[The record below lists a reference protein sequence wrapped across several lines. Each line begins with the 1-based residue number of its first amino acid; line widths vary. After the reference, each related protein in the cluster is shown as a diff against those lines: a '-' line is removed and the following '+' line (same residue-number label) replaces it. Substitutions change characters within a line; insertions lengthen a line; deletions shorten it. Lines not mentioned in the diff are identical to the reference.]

1 MRIGCKRLQALTG
14 MVLVAAMSVG
24 GATRTWT
31 GADVANDPSWSNGNN
46 WQGGIA
52 PVAGDTAKFS
62 DNAGEIEVG
71 AGDLELFKSLPVIT
85 AVNFSST
92 TRIVMLASGDI
103 TLTNAMVDVW
113 FVNRGGANV
122 TLSKCGDKTY
132 QFCNFIVENG
142 SLALTAEPLTVA
154 AYYNFGNIAVS
165 NGATLYLAHT
175 VGKDRP
181 ITCPCSLNSEGVV
194 SPYAE
199 GKAGIRISG
208 SYGAPPSLIRGT
220 LQGDIDLQPYAT
232 NVYLLGSAHTITGAV
247 RPWTHNGET
256 EKGLLGVEKLGM
268 KSDPS
273 SSVGNVAAISF
284 LYNGARYL
292 YLGDG
297 ETTDRQIN
305 WVLSW
310 YDYNPY
316 HEPEFDAGAT
326 GGVTFTGKWSTHST
340 GSVTKTPHTT
350 LVLSGSNT
358 VPCVVACQIETIAS
372 DADTTRTVYITK
384 RGTGTWR
391 FNDHANRKNTGV
403 IAVEEGT
410 LQFESIAE
418 KGVVCSLGLA
428 TDLYGKF
435 FGYNTNMVAAV
446 DYALLLGTTNAH
458 GAAATEGVL
467 DYVGEGEAICSTR
480 PIALL
485 GDGRLCASGG
495 RIEFSGVSA
504 ATAGEKTFALD
515 GTNAFVNVL
524 QGVSD
529 GAGVLSI
536 AKYGTN
542 TWKLVGSLEFGG
554 DIVVNGGTLEVLGTG
569 QQYTWFR
576 FNSYEVHAT
585 RFGDTAQT
593 YRYQHKFDEFA
604 LFDVN
609 GVRQNVGFTYPDD
622 NKAAA
627 GYYDVTGDATAVAPG
642 TMGPGRAGQWYFYEN
657 AKYGLVKLT
666 DKNVAANKNFIGWYK
681 DSSSA
686 GNASSI
692 DRPDRRLTFV
702 TRLTNGTPEIARY
715 DFCSSSMNAASVS
728 NCPST
733 FSLEGSYDGVSW
745 TLLHTVTNNPV
756 NSGGGRWVSDDTP
769 FNTQYTNIGYQV
781 VGHVTAPMPLT
792 RVRSVRVAAGATLR
806 ASGQVAPIR
815 GLVVD
820 ANGAGTIDGFSFS
833 DADGCTLNVLN
844 AGRFTSLALPGEYL
858 NVSGLE
864 NVSRWDLR
872 LDGESKAS
880 VTAVVVDGELRLV
893 RKGTVFLIR

>member
-1 MRIGCKRLQALTG
+1 MIRPVPPWLGFLLAL
-14 MVLVAAMSVG
+14 AASMPVG

-31 GADVANDPSWSNGNN
+31 GADVANNPSWSNGGN

-52 PVAGDTAKFS
+52 PVAGDTAKFAN
-62 DNAGEIEVG
+62 DAGEIEVA
-71 AGDLELFKSLPVIT
+71 AGDLELFKSLPTIT
-85 AVNFSST
+85 GVSFSST

-103 TLTNAMVDVW
+103 TLTNAMADVW

-132 QFCNFIVENG
+132 QYCNFIVENG
-142 SLALTAEPLTVA
+142 SLALTVEPLTVA
-154 AYYNFGNIAVS
+154 SYYNFGNIAVS
-165 NGATLYLAHT
+165 NGATLYLAHAA
-175 VGKDRP
+175 GKTP

-194 SPYAE
+194 STYVP
-199 GKAGIRISG
+199 GVRGGIRISG
-208 SYGAPPSLIRGT
+208 NNGAPPSLIRGT
-220 LQGDIDLQPYAT
+220 MQGEIDLQPHAT
-232 NVYLLGSAHTITGAV
+232 NVYLLGSAHTFTGSV
-247 RPWTHNGET
+247 RPWTYNGKT
-256 EKGLLGVEKLGM
+256 EKSMLGIETLGM
-268 KSDPS
+268 RSDPS
-273 SSVGNVAAISF
+273 SSVGTVGSLAF
-284 LYNGARYL
+284 LYNGSRYL
-292 YLGDG
+292 YLGGG

-305 WVLSW
+305 WVISW
-310 YDYNPY
+310 YDYSPY

-326 GGVTFTGKWSTHST
+326 GGVTFTGKWTTHST
-340 GSVTKTPHTT
+340 GSTTKTPHTT

-358 VPCVVACQIETIAS
+358 VPCVVACQIDTLAS
-372 DADTTRTVYITK
+372 AGDTTRTVYITK

-391 FNDHANRKNTGV
+391 FNSHASRKNTGV

-418 KGVVCSLGLA
+418 KGEVCSLGLA
-428 TDLYGKF
+428 TDLYEKH
-435 FGYNTNMVAAV
+435 FGNSEDGVAV
-446 DYALLLGTTNAH
+446 DYALLLGTTNAQ

-485 GDGRLCASGG
+485 GNGRLRASGG
-495 RIEFSGVSA
+495 RIDFGGVSA

-529 GAGVLSI
+529 GAGVVSI
-536 AKYGTN
+536 AKDGTN
-542 TWKLVGSLEFGG
+542 TWKLAGSLEFGG
-554 DIVVNGGTLEVLGTG
+554 DIAVNGGTLEVLGTG

-585 RFGDTAQT
+585 RFGDMEQK
-593 YRYQHKFDEFA
+593 YRYQHKFDEFS
-604 LFDVN
+604 LFDAD
-609 GVRQNVGFTYPDD
+609 GVRQNVGFTYPADCYEVQ
-622 NKAAA
+622 
-627 GYYDVTGDATAVAPG
+627 GYYDVTGDSAEIEPG
-642 TMGPGRAGQWYFYEN
+642 TMGPGRTGKWWFYAN
-657 AKYGLVKLT
+657 ASYGLKKLT
-666 DKNVAANKNFIGWYK
+666 DKSTSGGNTFIGWYW
-681 DSSSA
+681 DASSA
-686 GNASSI
+686 TDASSI
-692 DRPDRRLTFV
+692 DHPEHRLTFV

-733 FSLEGSYDGVSW
+733 FSLEGSFDGASW

-769 FNTQYTNIGYQV
+769 FNTKYTNIGFRV
-781 VGHVTAPMPLT
+781 AGHVTAPMPLT

-806 ASGQVAPIR
+806 ASGEVAPIR

-844 AGRFTSLALPGEYL
+844 AGRFTSLALPGAYL

-864 NVSRWDLR
+864 NVSSWDLR
-872 LDGESKAS
+872 LDGNSKAS
-880 VTAVVVDGELRLV
+880 VRAVVVGGELHLV
-893 RKGTVFLIR
+893 RKGTIYLIR

>member
-1 MRIGCKRLQALTG
+1 
-14 MVLVAAMSVG
+14 
-24 GATRTWT
+24 
-31 GADVANDPSWSNGNN
+31 
-46 WQGGIA
+46 
-52 PVAGDTAKFS
+52 VAGDTAKFAN
-62 DNAGEIEVG
+62 DAGEIEVG

-85 AVNFSST
+85 AVSFSST

-132 QFCNFIVENG
+132 QYCNFIVENG
-142 SLALTAEPLTVA
+142 SLALTVEPLTVA
-154 AYYNFGNIAVS
+154 SYYNFGNIAVS

-175 VGKDRP
+175 AGIARP
-181 ITCPCSLNSEGVV
+181 ITCPFSLNSEGVV

-208 SYGAPPSLIRGT
+208 NAGAPPSLIRGT
-220 LQGDIDLQPYAT
+220 MQGDIDLQPYAT
-232 NVYLLGSAHTITGAV
+232 NVYLLGSAHTFTGNV
-247 RPWTHNGET
+247 RPWTYNGNT
-256 EKGLLGVEKLGM
+256 EKVLLGVEKLGM
-268 KSDPS
+268 TTDPS
-273 SSVGNVAAISF
+273 SSVGTVGSLSF

-292 YLGDG
+292 YLGGG

-305 WVLSW
+305 WVISW
-310 YDYNPY
+310 YDYSPY

-326 GGVTFTGKWSTHST
+326 GGVTFTGTWTTHGT
-340 GSVTKTPHTT
+340 GDKTKTPHTT

-358 VPCVVACQIETIAS
+358 VPCVVAGKISTTAS
-372 DADTTRTVYITK
+372 DAETSRSVYITK

-391 FNDHANRKNTGV
+391 FNDHGNRKNTGV

-446 DYALLLGTTNAH
+446 DYALLLGTTNVQ
-458 GAAATEGVL
+458 GAATTEGVL
-467 DYVGEGEAICSTR
+467 DYVGEGEAKCSTR

-542 TWKLVGSLEFGG
+542 TWKLAGSLEFGG
-554 DIVVNGGTLEVLGTG
+554 DIAVNGGTLEVLGTG
-569 QQYTWFR
+569 LPYTWFR
-576 FNSYEVHAT
+576 FNSYEVQST
-585 RFGDTAQT
+585 RLGVAET

-604 LFDVN
+604 LFDAN
-609 GVRQNVGFTYPDD
+609 GVRQNVGFTCPDN
-622 NKAAA
+622 NKEVA
-627 GYYDVTGDATAVAPG
+627 GYYDVTGDATEIAPG
-642 TMGPGRAGQWYFYEN
+642 TMGPGRAGQWYFY
-657 AKYGLVKLT
+657 KGTTYGLAKLT
-666 DKNVAANKNFIGWYK
+666 DQSISSGNTFIGWYR

-686 GNASSI
+686 ADASSI
-692 DRPDRRLTFV
+692 DRPEHRLTFV

-733 FSLEGSYDGVSW
+733 FSLEGSIDGVSW

-769 FNTQYTNIGYQV
+769 FNTKYTNIGYQV

-806 ASGQVAPIR
+806 ASGEVAPIR

-844 AGRFTSLALPGEYL
+844 AGQFSSLALPGEYL

-864 NVSRWDLR
+864 NVTRWNLR
-872 LDGESKAS
+872 LDGESKTS
-880 VTAVVVDGELRLV
+880 VTAVVVDGELRLM